1 MEKDK
6 VRTSEFLIQS
16 LATAIICFQACQ
28 TGFVS
33 AWPSITVVNFLSNAT
48 MLSSP
53 MTSLDVSLLGSLPN
67 IGGLIISPFC
77 GYAFN
82 TFGRK
87 YATMMFT
94 LPYVFAWL
102 IISLTSS
109 IPLVLSAMCM
119 AGVGIAGQNVAIIYI
134 SEISHDSIRGGLT
147 ASSASG
153 YFLGKL
159 IAMCIAGVG
168 RAGQN
173 VAIIYISEISHDSIR
188 GGLTA
193 SSASGYFLGI
203 LITYTLGG
211 YLTYMQVI
219 YTHLTLSILCILL
232 IALLPESPV
241 FLVLVG
247 REEEAAKAI
256 AFYRHLDVKSKEVEA
271 EIAKIRLQMDPRLE
285 TLLEADNDPEV
296 LGELVEKTLEVPVE
310 RKSESA
316 WKHFKKSKSSKR
328 ALATVL
334 IIMALSIMM
343 GCVVLQVYAEPL
355 FKEAVPTMPANQ
367 CAIFLALD
375 FLVASILCVLAID
388 RFGRKFLLILT
399 AAGSG
404 ICTALLGA
412 QLQYH
417 WAPAWFTV
425 FLIYGFSFVFTLG
438 CAVIPFVL
446 TAEVFLPEVRSFCNS
461 VVMAFT
467 WVFNFITLVIFNP
480 LVEAV
485 GLGPVF
491 YFFSII
497 CFIGAVYSQF
507 CVPETKGLS
516 ADAIQALFLR
526 ERRQSIKSNRSIKK

>member
-53 MTSLDVSLLGSLPN
+53 MSSLDVSLLGSLPN

-119 AGVGIAGQNVAIIYI
+119 AGVGI
-134 SEISHDSIRGGLT
+134 
-147 ASSASG
+147 
-153 YFLGKL
+153 
-159 IAMCIAGVG
+159 
-168 RAGQN
+168 AGQN

-285 TLLEADNDPEV
+285 TLLAAGNDPEV
-296 LGELVEKTLEVPVE
+296 IGELVEKTLEVPVE

-399 AAGSG
+399 ATGSG

-461 VVMAFT
+461 VAMAFT

-526 ERRQSIKSNRSIKK
+526 ERRQSIKSNKSIKK